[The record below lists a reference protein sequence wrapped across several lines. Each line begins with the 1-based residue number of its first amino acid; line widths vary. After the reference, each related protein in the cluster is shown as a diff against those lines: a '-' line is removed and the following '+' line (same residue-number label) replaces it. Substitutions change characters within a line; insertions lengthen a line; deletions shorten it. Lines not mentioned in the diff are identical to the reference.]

1 MIYREDVSGKSVK
14 THTVEEK
21 SLVVQDQP
29 RKQDLKIVYS
39 GNNTGK
45 VVQIRWKS
53 VVVCCICLEPNIQ
66 EM

>member
-21 SLVVQDQP
+21 SLVVEDQP
-29 RKQDLKIVYS
+29 RQQDLKIIYS

-53 VVVCCICLEPNIQ
+53 V
-66 EM
+66 